1 MLIRVT
7 ALRLSY
13 ANNSSAKLPLDLALK
28 TYNDL
33 YSVLLKCLVR
43 LLIAYN
49 KTAWESANKGNSE
62 RPLQVETPRSGKSIT
77 EVMSVV
83 LNFEE
88 ERISYRMASHYC
100 YYLEY

>member
-7 ALRLSY
+7 APRLSY
-13 ANNSSAKLPLDLALK
+13 ANNSSAKLPLELALK

-49 KTAWESANKGNSE
+49 KTARESANRGNSE
-62 RPLQVETPRSGKSIT
+62 RPLQVETRGSGRSTT
-77 EVMSVV
+77 ELMSVV

-88 ERISYRMASHYC
+88 QRTGVTEWLLNTDIT
-100 YYLEY
+100 